1 MRAFREGADTD
12 KPMKKL
18 LAVSLFL
25 VPSLFAAETH
35 RYLVATTHAPR
46 LMKLQVLSAGEV
58 IARNVRTFEAID
70 GFAVDLTDAEA
81 AEMRKSAGVRYVSRT
96 VAIHAAGSVAPPRLA
111 PRAEGSP
118 LNVKQVIPPNIDL
131 LHARDVWPLTRGGN
145 VNIAIIDTGVDI
157 AHADLA
163 ANIAGGYNTFT
174 NQEDFNDDNLHGTH
188 VAGII
193 GALDNNIGVVGVA
206 PGARMYAVKVLDF
219 EGNGTDENLVAA
231 ADWLLASKHAKGGNW
246 IMSMSLGSH
255 ELTSPVEEAFQR
267 LIADGVLC
275 IAAAGNDGGF
285 YDMLYPAAL
294 PGVVSVGAVDN
305 DKVRADFSDIGPTLN
320 VVAPGVSI
328 LSTLPTRSIKRGV
341 TTIGDGTVLPSAL
354 ITGTRLGDVTG
365 EWVSCG
371 YGAAGDFPP
380 ETRGRIAVMS
390 RGMSITFSDKVR
402 NARAAGAIGA
412 VIFNNNLTT
421 ITTWTLIT
429 SICDADNTNCIDNPS
444 DVAYDWPVV
453 VSLSNA
459 DGLNLLANAKQKT
472 LTLSTYLDDYG
483 NLSGTSMATPHVT
496 GVAALAWSLA
506 PTATAKQV
514 AAALRSSAIDL
525 GPPGVDN
532 FYGFGMVD
540 ALAAARWLAPAAF
553 ALPPR
558 PDVRTR
564 AGHH

>member
-1 MRAFREGADTD
+1 
-12 KPMKKL
+12 MKKL
-18 LAVSLFL
+18 LVLSLFV

-35 RYLVATTHAPR
+35 RYLVATTRAPR
-46 LMKLQVLSAGEV
+46 TMKLHALSAAEV
-58 IARNVRTFEAID
+58 TARNVRTFDTID
-70 GFAVDLTDAEA
+70 AFAVDLTDAEA
-81 AEMRKSAGVRYVSRT
+81 DEMRKSAGVRYVSRT
-96 VAIHAAGSVAPPRLA
+96 IAIHAVDNIAPARLA
-111 PRAEGSP
+111 PHAAVAP
-118 LNVKQVIPPNIDL
+118 LNKKQIIPPNIDL
-131 LHARDVWPLTRGGN
+131 IHAREVWPLTRGGG
-145 VNIAIIDTGVDI
+145 VNIAIIDTGVDF

-174 NQEDFNDDNLHGTH
+174 KQNDFNDDNLHGTH

-206 PGARMYAVKVLDF
+206 PGARMYAVKILDA

-231 ADWLLASKHAKGGNW
+231 ADWVLSSKHAKGGNW

-255 ELTSPVEEAFQR
+255 ETTPAVEEAFQR
-267 LIADGVLC
+267 LIAEGVLC

-285 YDMLYPAAL
+285 YDMLFPAAL

-305 DKVRADFSDIGPTLN
+305 DEKRADFSDVGPTLN

-328 LSTLPTRSIKRGV
+328 LSTLPTASQKRGA
-341 TTIGDGTVLPSAL
+341 TTVGDGTIVGSAMV
-354 ITGTRLGDVTG
+354 TGSGLGDATG

-371 YGAAGDFPP
+371 YGAAGDFPA

-390 RGMSITFSDKVR
+390 RGMSLTFSEKVR

-412 VIFNNNLTT
+412 VIYNNNLTT
-421 ITTWTLIT
+421 IATWTLIT
-429 SICDADNTNCIDNPS
+429 SICDSDNKNCIDNPS

-453 VSLSNA
+453 VSMSYA
-459 DGLNLLANAKQKT
+459 DGLNLLENAKQKT
-472 LTLSTYLDDYG
+472 LTISTYLDDYG

-496 GVAALAWSLA
+496 GVAALVWSLA
-506 PTATAKQV
+506 PNATAKRV

-532 FYGFGMVD
+532 SYGFGMVD
-540 ALAAARWLAPAAF
+540 ALAAAQWLTPAAF

-558 PDVRTR
+558 PDIRSR
-564 AGHH
+564 AAHH

>member
-1 MRAFREGADTD
+1 
-12 KPMKKL
+12 MKKI
-18 LAVSLFL
+18 LALSLFL

-35 RYLVATTHAPR
+35 RYLVATTHASHLTNLR
-46 LMKLQVLSAGEV
+46 VLSAGEV
-58 IARNVRTFEAID
+58 TARNVRTFDAID

-96 VAIHAAGSVAPPRLA
+96 IAIHSADSVAPPRLA
-111 PRAEGSP
+111 PHAEGPP
-118 LNVKQVIPPNIDL
+118 LAAKQVIPPNIDL

-145 VNIAIIDTGVDI
+145 VNIAIIDTGIDVG
-157 AHADLA
+157 HADLVE
-163 ANIAGGYNTFT
+163 NIAGGYNTFT
-174 NQEDFNDDNLHGTH
+174 KQGDFNDDNQHGTH

-206 PGARMYAVKVLDF
+206 PGARMYAVKVLDA

-231 ADWLLASKHAKGGNW
+231 ADWVMASKHAKGGNW

-255 ELTSPVEEAFQR
+255 ELSPPVEEAFQR
-267 LIADGVLC
+267 LVADGVLC

-341 TTIGDGTVLPSAL
+341 ITVGDGTVVPSAMV
-354 ITGTRLGDVTG
+354 TGTRLGDVTG

-390 RGMSITFSDKVR
+390 RGMSLTFSEKVR

-412 VIFNNNLTT
+412 VIFNSNLTT

-429 SICDADNTNCIDNPS
+429 TICDGDVCYDNPS
-444 DVAYDWPVV
+444 DLAYDWPVV
-453 VSLSNA
+453 VSMSNA
-459 DGLNLLANAKQKT
+459 DGLKLLANAKQQT

-483 NLSGTSMATPHVT
+483 TLSGTSMATPHVT

-506 PTATAKQV
+506 PSATAKQV
-514 AAALRSSAIDL
+514 AAALRSSATDL
-525 GPPGVDN
+525 GPLGVDN
-532 FYGFGMVD
+532 YYGFGIVD
-540 ALAAARWLAPAAF
+540 ALGTAKWLAPAAF
-553 ALPPR
+553 ALPAR
-558 PDVRTR
+558 PDIRTR
-564 AGHH
+564 GAHH